1 MDKGILFPLVQN
13 AALLLALVFLYDV
26 MPKKHQRQY
35 FLLWRIII
43 GALIGGIGITLM
55 STPWIY
61 QPGIFF
67 DTRSVLL
74 CISGLFFGG
83 LATFVAVIMTALYR
97 ISIGGSGMWIGIGV
111 IMSSAIIGVIWRQYR
126 QSHLANIS
134 GRETFLFAFI
144 IHIVM
149 LMWFL
154 FLPNGIAIPLLRQVT
169 LPVLT
174 IFPITTWLLI
184 RLLSRRIELE
194 RDEQIRL
201 QDDFLFRS
209 QFNVGNIGI
218 AITGVEQQWIKV
230 NPRLCQMFKYSEA
243 QLLRMTW
250 AQITHPDDLEA
261 DALKF
266 ALMLRGEIDNYEM
279 DKRFIDK
286 DDSVVYTHMTVACK
300 RGNNNAVQLVI
311 AGFLDITS
319 QALADQEVLASRE
332 QLELVLSSSDL
343 GVWDWDIRHDR
354 IERNARSA
362 DILGCDLDMLNANSR
377 QWIDAIVAEDRP
389 KVLHS
394 IEAHIRGETAQ
405 HKMEYRLNTLNRK
418 VRWILDTGK
427 VVSRDAHDN
436 ALRMCGTYTDIT
448 DAKLIE
454 ESLKLSALV
463 YENSSEAMSVLDEKG
478 VIITVNAA
486 FSVMTGYREFD
497 VRDKHIQLLYCDLN
511 SRDFYIAMNQEI
523 RKKGQWQGEM
533 WLRRKNG

>member
-1 MDKGILFPLVQN
+1 MDKAILFPLVQN

-26 MPKKHQRQY
+26 IPKKHQRQY
-35 FLLWRIII
+35 FLLWRIIV
-43 GALIGGIGITLM
+43 GMLIGGIGITIM
-55 STPWIY
+55 STPWVY

-67 DTRSVLL
+67 DARSVIL
-74 CISGLFFGG
+74 CVSGLFFGG
-83 LATFVAVIMTALYR
+83 LPTLVAVVMTALYR
-97 ISIGGSGMWIGIGV
+97 ISIGGAGMWIGVGV
-111 IMSSAIIGVIWRQYR
+111 IVSSGLIGVIWRRYR
-126 QSHLANIS
+126 KSVLANVS
-134 GRETFLFAFI
+134 GREIFLFAYTV
-144 IHIVM
+144 HIVM
-149 LMWFL
+149 LLWLL
-154 FLPNGIAIPLLRQVT
+154 FLPNDIAMPLLAKVT

-174 IFPITTWLLI
+174 IFPIVTWLLSC
-184 RLLSRRIELE
+184 LLSRRFELE

-209 QFNVGNIGI
+209 QFNAGNIGI
-218 AITGVEQQWIKV
+218 AITGADQKWIKV
-230 NPRLCQMFKYSEA
+230 NPRLCQILKYSEA
-243 QLLRMTW
+243 KLLRMTW
-250 AQITHPDDLEA
+250 EQITHPDDLEA

-266 ALMLRGEIDNYEM
+266 ALMLRGDIDNYEM

-286 DDSVVYTHMTVACK
+286 DDSVVYTHMTVSCK

-362 DILGCDLDMLNANSR
+362 DILGCDLDRLNANSR

-389 KVLHS
+389 KLLHS
-394 IEAHIRGETAQ
+394 IDAHIRGETAQ
-405 HKMEYRLNTLNRK
+405 HKMVYRLNTLNRK

-463 YENSSEAMSVLDEKG
+463 YENSSEA
-478 VIITVNAA
+478 
-486 FSVMTGYREFD
+486 
-497 VRDKHIQLLYCDLN
+497 
-511 SRDFYIAMNQEI
+511 
-523 RKKGQWQGEM
+523 
-533 WLRRKNG
+533 